1 MNKMSL
7 RKRFSVTVRGFGMLK
22 KYCPGLVQG
31 KALYELINSLQP
43 FVSVWFSARIINELS
58 TQQRLKNIVGYVVG
72 IVLINFLCS
81 VLKNIIN
88 RLCNEKESQMWN
100 WFGKIFSDKQM
111 SLDFEDLEN
120 AKIQHQKQE
129 AEENLYMFGNGLAQ
143 LVWGTAGLIRASVN
157 ILASL
162 TMIVTLFLSKSGNI
176 IIDNPVWVIVVLLC
190 ISLGGLS
197 NSRATVKENK
207 VFMKWCE
214 DTVWFNRTFMFFGRE
229 LYMNPEKA
237 KDVRIYEQNAIA
249 AKVLDKLIQT
259 DKENQADI
267 FKMSIYPA
275 IACVI
280 IGLANTVCYLFVA
293 IKAFFG
299 AFGIGSIVQ
308 YVAVLQRLGDG
319 LQEMM
324 FILSDNEV
332 YCLHLQKLFDYLDI
346 PNHMYQGSLT
356 VEKRDDNEYYVEFRN
371 VSFRYP
377 NMDHDVLN
385 HVNFKF
391 KVGEKLAV
399 VGMNGSGKTTFIK
412 LLCRLYDPTEGEI
425 LLNGV
430 NIRKYN
436 YDEYRS
442 IFSVVFQDFKLFSF
456 SLGQNVAASMEF
468 DREKV
473 KKCLQK
479 SGFGHRLQQMT
490 NGLNTCL
497 YKDFEENGVEIS
509 GGEAQKIALARAL
522 YKDAPFIV
530 LDEPTAAL
538 DPVAEAEVYGKFDNI
553 VENRTAIYVSHRLS
567 SCRFCDEIVVFD
579 EGQIIQRGT
588 HERLLADLNG
598 KYYELWNAQAQ
609 YYTTMPQ
616 QLNSDL

>member
-1 MNKMSL
+1 MNKMSI
-7 RKRFSVTVRGFGMLK
+7 RKRFAVTVRGFGILK

-31 KALYELINSLQP
+31 KALYESINSLQP
-43 FVSVWFSARIINELS
+43 FVTVWISARIINELS
-58 TQQRLKNIVGYVVG
+58 AQQRIKNIVGYVVG
-72 IVLINFLCS
+72 IVLINFVCA
-81 VLKNIIN
+81 VLKNSIN
-88 RLCNEKESQMWN
+88 RVCNEKETQMWN

-129 AEENLYMFGNGLAQ
+129 VEENLYMFGNGLAQ
-143 LVWGTAGLIRASVN
+143 LVWGTSGLVRASVN
-157 ILASL
+157 ILTSL
-162 TMIVTLFLSKSGNI
+162 TMIATLFLSKSGNTS
-176 IIDNPVWVIVVLLC
+176 IDNPIWSIIILLC
-190 ISLGGLS
+190 IVLGGLS
-197 NSRATVKENK
+197 NSKATVKENK
-207 VFMKWCE
+207 VFMKWCK

-237 KDVRIYEQNAIA
+237 KDVRIYKQNTIA
-249 AKVLDKLIQT
+249 AKALDKLIER

-267 FKMSIYPA
+267 FKMSISPA

-299 AFGIGSIVQ
+299 AFGVGSVVQ
-308 YVAVLQRLGDG
+308 YIAVLQRLGDG
-319 LQEMM
+319 LQELM

-332 YCLHLQKLFDYLDI
+332 YCIHLQKLFDYLDI

-356 VEKRDDNEYYVEFRN
+356 IEKRDDNEYYVEFHN

-377 NMDHDVLN
+377 NTDHDVLKR
-385 HVNFKF
+385 VNIKF

-430 NIRKYN
+430 DIRKYN

-442 IFSVVFQDFKLFSF
+442 IFSMVFQDFQLFSF
-456 SLGQNVAASMEF
+456 SLGQNVAASVNY
-468 DREKV
+468 DANRVKTCLEKA
-473 KKCLQK
+473 
-479 SGFGHRLQQMT
+479 GFGNRLKKMPQ
-490 NGLNTCL
+490 GLDTCL

-538 DPVAEAEVYGKFDNI
+538 DPVAEAEVYSKFNKI
-553 VENRTAIYVSHRLS
+553 VGDKTTIYISHRLS
-567 SCRFCDEIVVFD
+567 SCRFCDEIAVFD
-579 EGQIIQRGT
+579 NGQIVQQGS
-588 HERLLADLNG
+588 HDELVADENG
-598 KYYELWNAQAQ
+598 KYHELWHAQAQ
-609 YYTTMPQ
+609 YYTEK
-616 QLNSDL
+616 S

>member
-1 MNKMSL
+1 MNKMSI
-7 RKRFSVTVRGFGMLK
+7 RKRFAVTVRGFGILK

-43 FVSVWFSARIINELS
+43 FVTVWISARIINELS
-58 TQQRLKNIVGYVVG
+58 AQQRIKNIVGYVVG
-72 IVLINFLCS
+72 IVLINFVCAI
-81 VLKNIIN
+81 LKNSIN
-88 RLCNEKESQMWN
+88 RVCNEKETQMWN

-129 AEENLYMFGNGLAQ
+129 VEENLYMFGNGLAQ
-143 LVWGTAGLIRASVN
+143 LVWGTSGLVRASVN

-162 TMIVTLFLSKSGNI
+162 TMIATLFLSKSGNTS
-176 IIDNPVWVIVVLLC
+176 IDNPIWIILVLLC
-190 ISLGGLS
+190 ITLGGLS
-197 NSRATVKENK
+197 NSKATVKENK
-207 VFMKWCE
+207 VFMKWCK

-237 KDVRIYEQNAIA
+237 KDVRIYKQNTIA
-249 AKVLDKLIQT
+249 AKALDKLIQT

-267 FKMSIYPA
+267 FKMSIFPA

-299 AFGIGSIVQ
+299 AFGVGSVVQ

-319 LQEMM
+319 LQELM

-332 YCLHLQKLFDYLDI
+332 YCIHLQKLFDYLDI

-356 VEKRDDNEYYVEFRN
+356 VEKRDDNEYYVEFHN

-377 NMDHDVLN
+377 NTDHDVLKR
-385 HVNFKF
+385 VNIKF

-430 NIRKYN
+430 DIRKYN

-442 IFSVVFQDFKLFSF
+442 IFSMVFQDFKLFSF
-456 SLGQNVAASMEF
+456 SLGQNVAAS
-468 DREKV
+468 V
-473 KKCLQK
+473 KYDSIRVKACLEK
-479 SGFGHRLQQMT
+479 SGFGARLQEMPEE
-490 NGLNTCL
+490 LDTCL
-497 YKDFEENGVEIS
+497 YKDFEENGVEIP

-538 DPVAEAEVYGKFDNI
+538 DPVAEAEVYSNFNKI
-553 VENRTAIYVSHRLS
+553 VGDKTAIYISHRLS
-567 SCRFCDEIVVFD
+567 SCRFCDEIAVFD
-579 EGQIIQRGT
+579 NGQIVQQGS
-588 HERLLADLNG
+588 HDELVADENG
-598 KYYELWNAQAQ
+598 KYHELWYAQAQ
-609 YYTTMPQ
+609 YYNTEVN
-616 QLNSDL
+616 L

>member
-1 MNKMSL
+1 MNKMSI
-7 RKRFSVTVRGFGMLK
+7 RKRFAVTVRGFGILK

-31 KALYELINSLQP
+31 KVLYELINSLQP
-43 FVSVWFSARIINELS
+43 FVSVWISARIINELS
-58 TQQRLKNIVGYVVG
+58 AQQRIKNIVGYVVG
-72 IVLINFLCS
+72 IVLINFVCA
-81 VLKNIIN
+81 VLKNSIN
-88 RLCNEKESQMWN
+88 RVCNEKETQMWN

-129 AEENLYMFGNGLAQ
+129 VEENLYMFGNGLAQ
-143 LVWGTAGLIRASVN
+143 LVWGTSGLVRASVN

-162 TMIVTLFLSKSGNI
+162 TMIATLFLSKSGNAS
-176 IIDNPVWVIVVLLC
+176 IDNPIWIIVVLLC
-190 ISLGGLS
+190 ITLGGLS
-197 NSRATVKENK
+197 NSKATVKENK
-207 VFMKWCE
+207 VFMKWCK
-214 DTVWFNRTFMFFGRE
+214 DTVCFNRTFMFFGRE

-237 KDVRIYEQNAIA
+237 KDVRIYKQNTIA
-249 AKVLDKLIQT
+249 AKTLDKLIQT
-259 DKENQADI
+259 DKENQTDI
-267 FKMSIYPA
+267 FKMSIFPA

-299 AFGIGSIVQ
+299 AFGVGSVVQ

-319 LQEMM
+319 LQELML
-324 FILSDNEV
+324 ILSDNEV
-332 YCLHLQKLFDYLDI
+332 YCIHLQKLFDYLDI

-356 VEKRDDNEYYVEFRN
+356 VEKRDDNEYYVEFHN

-377 NMDHDVLN
+377 NTDHDVLKC
-385 HVNFKF
+385 VNIKF

-399 VGMNGSGKTTFIK
+399 AGMNGSGKTTFIK

-430 NIRKYN
+430 DIRKYN

-442 IFSVVFQDFKLFSF
+442 IFSMVFQDFKLFSF
-456 SLGQNVAASMEF
+456 SLGQNVAAS
-468 DREKV
+468 V
-473 KKCLQK
+473 KYDSTRVKACLEK
-479 SGFGHRLQQMT
+479 SGFGTRLQEMPEE
-490 NGLNTCL
+490 LDTCL

-538 DPVAEAEVYGKFDNI
+538 DPVAEAEVYSNFNKLVGDK
-553 VENRTAIYVSHRLS
+553 TAIYISHRLS
-567 SCRFCDEIVVFD
+567 SCRLCDEIAVFD
-579 EGQIIQRGT
+579 NGQIVQQGS
-588 HERLLADLNG
+588 HDELVADENG
-598 KYYELWNAQAQ
+598 KYHELWYAQAQ
-609 YYTTMPQ
+609 YYNTEVIQ
-616 QLNSDL
+616 

>member
-1 MNKMSL
+1 MNKMSI
-7 RKRFSVTVRGFGMLK
+7 RKRFAVTVRGFGILK

-43 FVSVWFSARIINELS
+43 FVTVWISARIINELS
-58 TQQRLKNIVGYVVG
+58 AQQRIKNIVGYVVN
-72 IVLINFLCS
+72 IVLINFVCA
-81 VLKNIIN
+81 VLKNSIN
-88 RLCNEKESQMWN
+88 RVCNEKETQMWN

-129 AEENLYMFGNGLAQ
+129 VEENLYMFGNGLAQ
-143 LVWGTAGLIRASVN
+143 LVWGTSGLVRASVN

-162 TMIVTLFLSKSGNI
+162 TMIATLFLSKSGNTS
-176 IIDNPVWVIVVLLC
+176 IDNPIWIIVVLLC
-190 ISLGGLS
+190 ITLGGLS
-197 NSRATVKENK
+197 NSKATVKENK
-207 VFMKWCE
+207 VFMKWCK

-237 KDVRIYEQNAIA
+237 KDVRIYKQNTIA
-249 AKVLDKLIQT
+249 AKALDKLIQT

-267 FKMSIYPA
+267 FKMSIFPA

-299 AFGIGSIVQ
+299 AFGVGSVVQ

-319 LQEMM
+319 LQELM

-332 YCLHLQKLFDYLDI
+332 YCIHLQKLFDYLDI

-356 VEKRDDNEYYVEFRN
+356 VEKRDDNEYYIEFHN

-377 NMDHDVLN
+377 NTDHDVLKR
-385 HVNFKF
+385 VNIKF

-430 NIRKYN
+430 DIRKYN

-442 IFSVVFQDFKLFSF
+442 IFSMVFQDFKLFSF
-456 SLGQNVAASMEF
+456 SLGQNVAAS
-468 DREKV
+468 V
-473 KKCLQK
+473 KYDSIRVKACLEK
-479 SGFGHRLQQMT
+479 SGFGARLQEMPEE
-490 NGLNTCL
+490 LDTCL

-538 DPVAEAEVYGKFDNI
+538 DPVAEAEVYSNFNKI
-553 VENRTAIYVSHRLS
+553 VGDKTAIYISHRLS
-567 SCRFCDEIVVFD
+567 SCRFCDEIAVFD
-579 EGQIIQRGT
+579 NGQIVQQGS
-588 HERLLADLNG
+588 HDELVADENG
-598 KYYELWNAQAQ
+598 KYHELWYAQAQ
-609 YYTTMPQ
+609 YYNTEVIQ
-616 QLNSDL
+616 

>member
-1 MNKMSL
+1 MNKMSI
-7 RKRFSVTVRGFGMLK
+7 RKRFDVTVRGFGILK

-43 FVSVWFSARIINELS
+43 FVTVWISARIINELS
-58 TQQRLKNIVGYVVG
+58 AQQRIKNIVGYVVG
-72 IVLINFLCS
+72 IVLINFVCA
-81 VLKNIIN
+81 VLKNSIN
-88 RLCNEKESQMWN
+88 RVCNEKETQMWN

-120 AKIQHQKQE
+120 TKIQHQKQE
-129 AEENLYMFGNGLAQ
+129 VEENLYMFGNGLAQ
-143 LVWGTAGLIRASVN
+143 LVWGTSGLVRASVN

-162 TMIVTLFLSKSGNI
+162 TMIATLFLSKSGNTS
-176 IIDNPVWVIVVLLC
+176 IDNPIWIIVVLLC
-190 ISLGGLS
+190 ITLGGLS
-197 NSRATVKENK
+197 NSKATVKENK
-207 VFMKWCE
+207 VFMKWCK

-237 KDVRIYEQNAIA
+237 KDVRIYKQNTIA
-249 AKVLDKLIQT
+249 AKALDKLIQT

-267 FKMSIYPA
+267 FKMSIFPA

-299 AFGIGSIVQ
+299 AFGVGSVVQ

-319 LQEMM
+319 LQELM

-332 YCLHLQKLFDYLDI
+332 YCIHLQKLFDYLDI

-356 VEKRDDNEYYVEFRN
+356 VEKRDDNEYYVEFHN

-377 NMDHDVLN
+377 NTDHDVLKR
-385 HVNFKF
+385 VNIKF

-430 NIRKYN
+430 DIRKYN

-442 IFSVVFQDFKLFSF
+442 IFSMVFQDFKLFSF
-456 SLGQNVAASMEF
+456 SLGQNVAAS
-468 DREKV
+468 V
-473 KKCLQK
+473 KYDSIRVKACLEK
-479 SGFGHRLQQMT
+479 SGFGARLQEMPEE
-490 NGLNTCL
+490 LDTCL

-538 DPVAEAEVYGKFDNI
+538 DPVAEAEVYSNFNKI
-553 VENRTAIYVSHRLS
+553 VGDKTAIYISHRLS
-567 SCRFCDEIVVFD
+567 SCRFCDEIAVFD
-579 EGQIIQRGT
+579 NGQIVQQGS
-588 HERLLADLNG
+588 HDELVADENG
-598 KYYELWNAQAQ
+598 KYHELWYAQAQ
-609 YYTTMPQ
+609 YYNTEVIQ
-616 QLNSDL
+616 

>member
-1 MNKMSL
+1 MNKMSI
-7 RKRFSVTVRGFGMLK
+7 RKRFAVTVRGFGILK

-31 KALYELINSLQP
+31 KALYESINSLQP
-43 FVSVWFSARIINELS
+43 FVTVWISARIINELS
-58 TQQRLKNIVGYVVG
+58 AQQRIKNIVGYVVG
-72 IVLINFLCS
+72 IVLINFVCA
-81 VLKNIIN
+81 VLKNSIN
-88 RLCNEKESQMWN
+88 RVCNEKETQMWN

-129 AEENLYMFGNGLAQ
+129 VEENLYMFGNGLAQ
-143 LVWGTAGLIRASVN
+143 LVWGTSGLVRASVN
-157 ILASL
+157 ILTSL
-162 TMIVTLFLSKSGNI
+162 TMIATLFLSKSGNTS
-176 IIDNPVWVIVVLLC
+176 IDNPIWSIIILLC
-190 ISLGGLS
+190 IVLGGLS
-197 NSRATVKENK
+197 NSKATVKENK
-207 VFMKWCE
+207 VFMKWCK

-237 KDVRIYEQNAIA
+237 KDVRIYKQNTIA
-249 AKVLDKLIQT
+249 AKALDKLIER

-267 FKMSIYPA
+267 FKMSISPA

-299 AFGIGSIVQ
+299 AFGVGSVVQ
-308 YVAVLQRLGDG
+308 YIAVLQRLGDG
-319 LQEMM
+319 LQELM

-332 YCLHLQKLFDYLDI
+332 YCIHLQKLFDYLDI

-356 VEKRDDNEYYVEFRN
+356 IEKRDDNEYYVEFHN

-377 NMDHDVLN
+377 NTDHDVLKR
-385 HVNFKF
+385 VNIKF

-430 NIRKYN
+430 DIRKYN

-442 IFSVVFQDFKLFSF
+442 IFSMVFQDFQLFSF
-456 SLGQNVAASMEF
+456 SLGQNVAASVNY
-468 DREKV
+468 DANRVKTCLEKA
-473 KKCLQK
+473 
-479 SGFGHRLQQMT
+479 GFGNRLKEMPQ
-490 NGLNTCL
+490 GLDTCL

-538 DPVAEAEVYGKFDNI
+538 DPVAEAEVYSKFNKI
-553 VENRTAIYVSHRLS
+553 VGDKTTIYISHRLS
-567 SCRFCDEIVVFD
+567 SCRFCDEIAVFD
-579 EGQIIQRGT
+579 NGQIVQQGS
-588 HERLLADLNG
+588 HDELVADENG
-598 KYYELWNAQAQ
+598 KYHELWYAQAQ
-609 YYTTMPQ
+609 YYTEK
-616 QLNSDL
+616 S

>member
-1 MNKMSL
+1 MNKMSI
-7 RKRFSVTVRGFGMLK
+7 RKRFAVTVRGFGILK

-31 KALYELINSLQP
+31 KALYESINSLQP
-43 FVSVWFSARIINELS
+43 FVTVWISARIINELS
-58 TQQRLKNIVGYVVG
+58 AQQRIKNIVGYVVG
-72 IVLINFLCS
+72 IVLINFVCA
-81 VLKNIIN
+81 VLKNSIN
-88 RLCNEKESQMWN
+88 RVCNEKETQMWN

-129 AEENLYMFGNGLAQ
+129 VEENLYMFGNGLAQ
-143 LVWGTAGLIRASVN
+143 LVWGTSGLVRASMN
-157 ILASL
+157 ILTSL
-162 TMIVTLFLSKSGNI
+162 TMIATLFLSKSGNTS
-176 IIDNPVWVIVVLLC
+176 IDNPIWSIIILLC
-190 ISLGGLS
+190 IVLGGLS
-197 NSRATVKENK
+197 NSKATVKENK
-207 VFMKWCE
+207 VFMKWCK

-237 KDVRIYEQNAIA
+237 KDVRIYKQNTIA
-249 AKVLDKLIQT
+249 AKALDKLIER

-267 FKMSIYPA
+267 FKMSISPA

-299 AFGIGSIVQ
+299 AFGVGSVVQ
-308 YVAVLQRLGDG
+308 YIAVLQRLGDG
-319 LQEMM
+319 LQELM

-332 YCLHLQKLFDYLDI
+332 YCIHLQKLFDYLDI

-356 VEKRDDNEYYVEFRN
+356 IEKRDDNEYYVEFHN

-377 NMDHDVLN
+377 NTDHDVLKR
-385 HVNFKF
+385 VNIKF

-430 NIRKYN
+430 DIRKYN

-442 IFSVVFQDFKLFSF
+442 IFSMVFQDFQLFSF
-456 SLGQNVAASMEF
+456 SLGQNVAASVNY
-468 DREKV
+468 DANRVKTCLEKA
-473 KKCLQK
+473 
-479 SGFGHRLQQMT
+479 GFGNRLKEMPQ
-490 NGLNTCL
+490 GLDTCL

-509 GGEAQKIALARAL
+509 GGEAQNIALARAL
-522 YKDAPFIV
+522 YKNSPFIV

-538 DPVAEAEVYGKFDNI
+538 DPIAEAEVYSNFNKI
-553 VENRTAIYVSHRLS
+553 VGDKTAIYISHRLS
-567 SCRFCDEIVVFD
+567 SCRFCDEIAVFD
-579 EGQIIQRGT
+579 NGQIVQQGS
-588 HERLLADLNG
+588 HDELVADENG
-598 KYYELWNAQAQ
+598 KYHELWYAQAQ
-609 YYTTMPQ
+609 YYTEK
-616 QLNSDL
+616 S

>member
-1 MNKMSL
+1 MNKMSI
-7 RKRFSVTVRGFGMLK
+7 RKRFAVTVRGFGILK

-31 KALYELINSLQP
+31 KALYESINSLQP
-43 FVSVWFSARIINELS
+43 FVTVWISARIINELS
-58 TQQRLKNIVGYVVG
+58 AQQRIKNIVGYVVG
-72 IVLINFLCS
+72 IVLINFVCA
-81 VLKNIIN
+81 VLKNSIN
-88 RLCNEKESQMWN
+88 RVCNEKETQMWN

-129 AEENLYMFGNGLAQ
+129 VEENLYMFGNGLAQ
-143 LVWGTAGLIRASVN
+143 LVWGTSGLVRASVN
-157 ILASL
+157 ILTSL
-162 TMIVTLFLSKSGNI
+162 TMIATLFLSKSGNTS
-176 IIDNPVWVIVVLLC
+176 IDNPFWSIIILLC
-190 ISLGGLS
+190 IVLGGLS
-197 NSRATVKENK
+197 NSKATVKENK
-207 VFMKWCE
+207 VFMKWCK

-237 KDVRIYEQNAIA
+237 KDVRIYKQNTIA
-249 AKVLDKLIQT
+249 AKALDKLIER

-267 FKMSIYPA
+267 FKMSISPA

-299 AFGIGSIVQ
+299 AFGVGSVVQ
-308 YVAVLQRLGDG
+308 YIAVLQRLGDG
-319 LQEMM
+319 LQELM

-332 YCLHLQKLFDYLDI
+332 YCIHLQKLFDYLDI

-356 VEKRDDNEYYVEFRN
+356 IEKRDDNEYYVEFHN

-377 NMDHDVLN
+377 NTDHDVLKR
-385 HVNFKF
+385 VNIKF
-391 KVGEKLAV
+391 NVGEKLAV

-430 NIRKYN
+430 DIRKYN

-442 IFSVVFQDFKLFSF
+442 IFSMVFQDFQLFSF
-456 SLGQNVAASMEF
+456 SLGQNVAASVNY
-468 DREKV
+468 DANRVKTCLEKA
-473 KKCLQK
+473 
-479 SGFGHRLQQMT
+479 GFGNRLKEMPQ
-490 NGLNTCL
+490 GLDTCL

-538 DPVAEAEVYGKFDNI
+538 DPVAEAEVYSKFNKI
-553 VENRTAIYVSHRLS
+553 VGDKTTIYISHRLS
-567 SCRFCDEIVVFD
+567 SCRFCDEIAVFD
-579 EGQIIQRGT
+579 NGQIVQQGS
-588 HERLLADLNG
+588 HDELVADENG
-598 KYYELWNAQAQ
+598 KYHELWYAQAQ
-609 YYTTMPQ
+609 YYTEK
-616 QLNSDL
+616 S